1 MDIFTGNNNLKRIE
15 THKFG
20 VFKFQLGLSNGGI
33 ETIYQRVQDAQ
44 DRFRVSPLASVATQL
59 EKEVIVRSVF
69 GTNSIEGGE
78 LSEQETEQAL
88 SLSPEEIQNIQQQ
101 RVLNIKNA
109 YDYIKKVSVSDNWH
123 PSLANVLEIHR
134 KVYDGLDEGDEQNI
148 PGVLR
153 DNPDGIVTQ
162 VGSEAHG
169 GVYKPP
175 QNGHDIRLLL
185 ESLLAW
191 NSELADKG
199 LPALIRAPLMH
210 LYFEV
215 IHPFWDGNG
224 RVGRVLEAGILYAE
238 GFRYAPFAQA
248 SYYLR
253 NIDKY
258 FALFNSCRKAASK
271 KHDFPNEKFVH
282 FFLEGMLDT
291 INNLHD
297 RVNRM
302 IHIVLFEAELK
313 RLHDDKAVNDRQY
326 CIVNEILDKGDV
338 TRIDEMRKAT
348 WYKVLYNKLTAKTRA
363 RDMKQLIDLK
373 LLVVDNKGNIMPGF
387 IKVGDL

>member
-1 MDIFTGNNNLKRIE
+1 MAD
-15 THKFG
+15 
-20 VFKFQLGLSNGGI
+20 
-33 ETIYQRVQDAQ
+33 
-44 DRFRVSPLASVATQL
+44 
-59 EKEVIVRSVF
+59 
-69 GTNSIEGGE
+69 
-78 LSEQETEQAL
+78 
-88 SLSPEEIQNIQQQ
+88 
-101 RVLNIKNA
+101 
-109 YDYIKKVSVSDNWH
+109 
-123 PSLANVLEIHR
+123 VLEVHR
-134 KVYDGLDEGDEQNI
+134 KVYHGLDEGDGQNI

-169 GVYKPP
+169 GVYRPP

-191 NSELADKG
+191 NVELAESG
-199 LPALIRAPLMH
+199 LPALIRAPLIH

-224 RVGRVLEAGILYAE
+224 RVGRVLEAGILYAG

-258 FALFNSCRKAASK
+258 FALFNFCRKEASK
-271 KHDFPNEKFVH
+271 RHDFPNEKFVH

-291 INNLHD
+291 INNLHN

-302 IHIVLFEAELK
+302 IHVVLFEAELK
-313 RLHDDKAVNDRQY
+313 RLHDYKVVNDRQY
-326 CIVNEILDKGDV
+326 SIVNEILEKGDV
-338 TRIDEMRKAT
+338 TSIDEMRKAV
-348 WYKVLYNKLTAKTRA
+348 WYKALYNKLTAKTRA

-387 IKVGDL
+387 VKVGDL